1 MEWDASVIPPLIF
14 LPAHVIRSDPCPLV
28 DSKGRIFAVLAGQPD
43 TPSYKASVAAAF
55 QEIMNEGTAA
65 QFPPDMRKHRRGLF
79 AAINVGL
86 TYGPGQT
93 VPTWLLPGNYAAM
106 TERLLANEHIDRMAT
121 FASCAYLFYVCL
133 DLN

>member
-1 MEWDASVIPPLIF
+1 
-14 LPAHVIRSDPCPLV
+14 
-28 DSKGRIFAVLAGQPD
+28 
-43 TPSYKASVAAAF
+43 
-55 QEIMNEGTAA
+55 MNEGTAA
-65 QFPPDMRKHRRGLF
+65 QFPADMRKHRRGLF

-93 VPTWLLPGNYAAM
+93 IPTWLLPGKCASM
-106 TERLLANEHIDRMAT
+106 TERLLRNEHIDRMAT